1 MTIIDLNNNLMRCF
15 NFTIDDINQDNFFD
29 ILRQKE
35 SYVKIISKF
44 SQKIRLIFFIKY
56 KKEIDHRENY
66 IFDDIDPKKLFDYSN
81 YDHF

>member
-56 KKEIDHRENY
+56 KKEIDYRENY